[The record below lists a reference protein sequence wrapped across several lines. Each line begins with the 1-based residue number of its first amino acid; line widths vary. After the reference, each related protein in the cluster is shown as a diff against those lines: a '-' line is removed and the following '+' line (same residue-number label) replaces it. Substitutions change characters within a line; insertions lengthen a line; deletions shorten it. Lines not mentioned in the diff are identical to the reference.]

1 MQFIELEYY
10 LYKKARGDRMDLK
23 QIRYFLEVVDQG
35 SINMAAHKLGMTQP
49 PVSKQMQLLEQ
60 ELGCELFRR
69 NSRPLELTPEG
80 KVLYE
85 RGSALLAM
93 AQGMVQAV
101 ADCRNTQGGTLR
113 LGLVSSVSELAV
125 QRWIAPFGQMHPGVD
140 FALYESNT
148 YSLLERLRRRVID
161 LALVRTPFP
170 SHGFLTQMLPS
181 QPMLAI
187 WDSARWDLCVE
198 NHGLALDQL
207 AACPLVLYRR
217 WEPIIQAAFDRH
229 GLQPRIVA
237 HDDSARTCL
246 AMARAGLGVAMAPDT
261 MRQPAIDLGLSA
273 APIDESSLYS
283 RIALVCNEGGCD
295 TAAGRAFWDFYQQ
308 ALASGGDF
316 LKG

>member
-1 MQFIELEYY
+1 
-10 LYKKARGDRMDLK
+10 MDLK

-69 NSRPLELTPEG
+69 SSRPLELTPEG

-148 YSLLERLRRRVID
+148 YSLLERLRRRVIGPLSTPEEVRQQEQLLD
-161 LALVRTPFP
+161 DVLAAVSTTADRHPGLRADEAYSRLFGT
-170 SHGFLTQMLPS
+170 SDCCEQMLRTSRLLYNDAVTRLDRAVRSFPTS
-181 QPMLAI
+181 
-187 WDSARWDLCVE
+187 WVARLCGVK
-198 NHGLALDQL
+198 
-207 AACPLVLYRR
+207 RR
-217 WEPIIQAAFDRH
+217 QHWEA
-229 GLQPRIVA
+229 
-237 HDDSARTCL
+237 
-246 AMARAGLGVAMAPDT
+246 
-261 MRQPAIDLGLSA
+261 
-273 APIDESSLYS
+273 
-283 RIALVCNEGGCD
+283 
-295 TAAGRAFWDFYQQ
+295 
-308 ALASGGDF
+308 
-316 LKG
+316 